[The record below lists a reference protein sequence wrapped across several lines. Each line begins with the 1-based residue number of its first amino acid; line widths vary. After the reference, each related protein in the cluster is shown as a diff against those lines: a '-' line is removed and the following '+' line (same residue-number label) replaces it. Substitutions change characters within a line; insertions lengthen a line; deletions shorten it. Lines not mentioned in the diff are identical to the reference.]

1 MRNAVILSVLLL
13 AILSPRAV
21 AQADAQANHEQQCRA
36 SLQTLGEAARLY
48 LILHRGKLPQRM
60 SELYTEGLVTELSG
74 FVCPASG
81 KTILSAD
88 QIDEQ
93 TDYEVTAKLAK
104 PPMRLFHEKYG
115 YHDGKALA
123 FYSNRTFKLTPA
135 PQPPKP
141 PEPVEPTTPAGTE
154 TVAASGDGV
163 ERPDPPAGTSPATAR
178 RDRVPALPPV
188 SAVPDIPD
196 IDAPPELP
204 RPAGPSPGR
213 VAAVRTPPTG
223 VGTPP
228 TGVGTPPPVQP
239 ATTADQGRADQLR
252 KRGDELWKT
261 GQFAEAAQSYRE
273 AIRLAPS
280 DAAAHN
286 GLGATLGRQQDWAGA
301 ETAFRTA
308 NRLAPDNYTYAGH
321 VAIALL
327 IQRKNL
333 QEAERFITR
342 AIELGPTH
350 ADLHYQHGGILRFQ
364 QRWSEAEAAYRR
376 AIQLNPES
384 AKYHADMTWTLIAQ
398 GKTAEARQAVAR
410 AKELGLKSHEVYAKV
425 EPGNGRPVTPPPPLP
440 PEGRNVGPDLTQF
453 SRLLWGGR
461 LDLALKEIRKLS
473 VQHPNHAQTNVALG
487 LMELV
492 HRQPKTATKIAE
504 RLLKQYPDHVN
515 VLVLRGQAAYWSRDA
530 AKARKMF
537 AKAMKVNPGAA
548 GIYFQ
553 QGTEFHKRKVW
564 LMAYY
569 QFVTVTQ
576 LGGAGAAD
584 AQFWLGSTCEG
595 LGDAK
600 QAITW
605 YQAYVRTNP
614 KSPWAAKAR
623 AEIQRLRSANR

>member
-308 NRLAPDNYTYAGH
+308 NRLA
-321 VAIALL
+321 
-327 IQRKNL
+327 
-333 QEAERFITR
+333 
-342 AIELGPTH
+342 
-350 ADLHYQHGGILRFQ
+350 
-364 QRWSEAEAAYRR
+364 
-376 AIQLNPES
+376 
-384 AKYHADMTWTLIAQ
+384 
-398 GKTAEARQAVAR
+398 
-410 AKELGLKSHEVYAKV
+410 
-425 EPGNGRPVTPPPPLP
+425 
-440 PEGRNVGPDLTQF
+440 
-453 SRLLWGGR
+453 
-461 LDLALKEIRKLS
+461 
-473 VQHPNHAQTNVALG
+473 
-487 LMELV
+487 
-492 HRQPKTATKIAE
+492 
-504 RLLKQYPDHVN
+504 
-515 VLVLRGQAAYWSRDA
+515 
-530 AKARKMF
+530 
-537 AKAMKVNPGAA
+537 
-548 GIYFQ
+548 
-553 QGTEFHKRKVW
+553 
-564 LMAYY
+564 
-569 QFVTVTQ
+569 
-576 LGGAGAAD
+576 
-584 AQFWLGSTCEG
+584 
-595 LGDAK
+595 
-600 QAITW
+600 
-605 YQAYVRTNP
+605 
-614 KSPWAAKAR
+614 
-623 AEIQRLRSANR
+623 